1 MVRPV
6 GGAISIVSGMVTT
19 VGDRL
24 QWSLGLGEL
33 MGTELGFEEYVT
45 TRTWSSG
52 WQSWAQR
59 TQVPCTQARREWRKG
74 LGPGWRSQGFG
85 GARVV
90 GWFSLAWR
98 KEARREERVLS
109 GEIADRLLVRL
120 YLLSFCFQ
128 NFGCMIRS

>member
-6 GGAISIVSGMVTT
+6 GGAISVVSGMVTT

-45 TRTWSSG
+45 TGTWSSG

-85 GARVV
+85 GAGVV

-98 KEARREERVLS
+98 KEARREKRARLRFGS
-109 GEIADRLLVRL
+109 DGLLVGL
-120 YLLSFCFQ
+120 QLLIFFPQ
-128 NFGCMIRS
+128 NFGCT